1 MEERDHGGAISSPS
15 LSLSPLLVFFQWW
28 LFDLSQ
34 FMAKGEAASTLIPRV
49 RRGRSRVLGWRGSFV
64 NSFYDPPE
72 FVTVLRS
79 SLRS

>member
-15 LSLSPLLVFFQWW
+15 LSLSALGFFWW
-28 LFDLSQ
+28 RLFDLSQ
-34 FMAKGEAASTLIPRV
+34 FMAKGEATSTLIPGA
-49 RRGRSRVLGWRGSFV
+49 RRGRSGVLGWRGSFV